1 MKPAISPQPS
11 TENGS
16 VVPAPEAR
24 VLATTHA
31 TEPAPRRSRR
41 KARSSVGAPWWFLV
55 PAAALYLF
63 VVVWPSLQGTAFAFT
78 DWDGLSADRNFVGLE
93 QFRRILDDPGA
104 FGAIGHTLLIAAGV
118 VIIQNF
124 IGLLLALG
132 VNTKIK
138 SRNMLRVALFAPAV
152 VTPVATAYLWKFM
165 YTPEGA
171 LNQLLGAVGL
181 GALQQ
186 NWLGDSDIALWAI
199 VGVVVW
205 QFAGYSMVIFLAAL
219 QGVPQEII
227 EASHMDGAGPFRR
240 FWSIIRPELA
250 PAITINLMLSII
262 GGLKLFD
269 QVWVMTG
276 GGPGTATDTMSTM
289 IYKNAFQFGD
299 FGYGIAMALILTLF
313 VAVLSGAQYGL
324 LSRQGGSK

>member
-1 MKPAISPQPS
+1 MAPAIPQQSS
-11 TENGS
+11 TEQDP
-16 VVPAPEAR
+16 VAQAAEAR
-24 VLATTHA
+24 TSAAAHA
-31 TEPAPRRSRR
+31 RETAPRRTRR
-41 KARSSVGAPWWFLV
+41 KNGVAGRIPWWFLA
-55 PAAALYLF
+55 PATALYLF

-78 DWDGLSADRNFVGLE
+78 NWDGLSADRDFVGLA
-93 QFRRILDDPGA
+93 QFRRIFADPGA
-104 FGAIGHTLLIAAGV
+104 YGAIINTLLIAAGI
-118 VIIQNF
+118 VIIQNL

-138 SRNMLRVALFAPAV
+138 SRNVLRVVLFAPAV
-152 VTPVATAYLWKFM
+152 VTPVATAYLWRYM
-165 YTPEGA
+165 YTPDGA
-171 LNQLLGAVGL
+171 LNQLLGVVGL
-181 GALQQ
+181 ESLQQ

-219 QGVPQEII
+219 QGVPQEIL
-227 EASHMDGAGPFRR
+227 EASHVDGAGAFRR
-240 FWSIIRPELA
+240 FWSIVRPELA

-299 FGYGIAMALILTLF
+299 FGYGIAMALVLTIF
-313 VAVLSGAQYGL
+313 VTVLSGAQYGL